1 VKNVARQSVHRILI
15 TALGILAG
23 LQVAQ
28 AAPYNVLFIA
38 VDDLRPELG
47 CYGHPTIKSP
57 NIDKLASQGLR
68 FDRAY
73 CQLALCNPSRSSL
86 LTGLRPETLGI
97 YDLATNIRDRLPDVV
112 TLPQLF
118 KNNGYTSVRFGKIF
132 HTTNGNHDDNVSW
145 SEVPGSVAA
154 KAPANA
160 SSETTTK
167 KKKKGKAG
175 TSTDPHANELPY
187 AAPDC
192 TDEALADG
200 KVAADAIAAMRLL
213 TNKPFFLAVG
223 FHKPHLPFVAPKR
236 YWDFYDAASLK
247 LAPNPY
253 LPKDTPEFAS
263 NDASELRR
271 YKGVPKQGP
280 ISDTEARNLIHGYY
294 ACVSYTDAQVG
305 KVLAELDRLGLRKNT
320 IVILW
325 GDHGYHL
332 GEHGTWNKRTNW
344 EIATR
349 VPMIIALPNQK
360 TAGQATAALVE
371 FVDIYPTLAGLCKL
385 RTPQNLEGTSFQPL
399 IESPQRPWKTAAFSI
414 YQKNIPDVG
423 NAFARAIRTA
433 DYRMVE
439 WSTTNSTFKAYELYD
454 HRKDHDENVNIA
466 KLPENKQTLEG
477 LIQQLHVGWRKAV
490 PPLR

>member
-1 VKNVARQSVHRILI
+1 MKYDALQTCRAVLI
-15 TALGILAG
+15 TALLCLIR
-23 LQVAQ
+23 VAD
-28 AAPYNVLFIA
+28 AAPCNVLFIA

-47 CYGHPTIKSP
+47 CYGNAMIKSP
-57 NIDKLASQGLR
+57 NMDKLASQGLR

-97 YDLATNIRDRLPDVV
+97 YDLATNIRDRIPDVV

-118 KNNGYTSVRFGKIF
+118 KKNGYTSLRFGKVF
-132 HTTNGNHDDNVSW
+132 HTTNGNHDDNESW
-145 SEVPGSVAA
+145 SEAPGSVAA
-154 KAPANA
+154 KAPEKPAPVA
-160 SSETTTK
+160 

-175 TSTDPHANELPY
+175 TSKDPHADELPY

-192 TDEALADG
+192 ADEALADG
-200 KVAADAIAAMRLL
+200 KIAADAIAAMRSL

-223 FHKPHLPFVAPKR
+223 FHKPHMPFVAPKR
-236 YWDFYDAASLK
+236 YWDLYDPAGLK

-294 ACVSYTDAQVG
+294 ACVSYTDTQVG
-305 KVLAELDRLGLRKNT
+305 KVLAELERLGLRKNT

-349 VPMIIALPNQK
+349 VPMIIAVPNQK
-360 TAGQATAALVE
+360 AAGQGTAAFVE
-371 FVDIYPTLAGLCKL
+371 FVDIYPTLAELCSL
-385 RTPQNLEGTSFQPL
+385 RAPGNLEGTSFQPL
-399 IESPQRPWKTAAFSI
+399 LEDPQQSWKTAAFSM
-414 YQKNIPDVG
+414 YQKSIPRIG
-423 NAFARAIRTA
+423 EAFARAIRTT
-433 DYRMVE
+433 DYRLVE
-439 WSTTNSTFKAYELYD
+439 WSSTNSNFKAYELYD
-454 HRKDHDENVNIA
+454 HRNDPGENVNIA
-466 KLPENKQTLEG
+466 RLPGNKQTLDRLAE
-477 LIQQLHVGWRKAV
+477 QLHAGWRKAV
-490 PPLR
+490 PPVR